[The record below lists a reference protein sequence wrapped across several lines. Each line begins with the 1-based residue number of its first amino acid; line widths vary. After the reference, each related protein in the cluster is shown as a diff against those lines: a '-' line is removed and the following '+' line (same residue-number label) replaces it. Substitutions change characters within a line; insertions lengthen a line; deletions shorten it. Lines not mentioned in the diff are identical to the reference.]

1 MSLRA
6 PRVRVLAD
14 GAPLPG
20 VLEADVFANNHL
32 AADRFRVRLAAS
44 VSDPAALAAP
54 GSRLEVQASLGAGWA
69 SLILGVADS
78 FSLDPIGGTL
88 EVEGRD
94 LAALLLDAPV
104 AEAHVNRTASEIVA
118 AVAARHGLGA
128 AVTPTGATVGR
139 ESAAGRD
146 RIALNQFARATSDWD
161 LCAALAQQEGYDLFL
176 SGGTLHFHPAATG
189 AAVVLGP
196 RDCLGLRLEQ
206 SLALSRG
213 AEVTVRSWSARH
225 GGSVAQ
231 SARSGGGATRHALV
245 RPGLAPSDAQRMA
258 DRLLADITRHVRT
271 ASLTM
276 PGELS
281 LTPRGRV
288 ALRGVGAGFD
298 GVYGIS
304 ELTRHIDAE
313 RGFTQRLRLHAA
325 EG

>member
-14 GAPLPG
+14 GAPIPG

-54 GSRLEVQASLGAGWA
+54 GLRLEVQASFGAGWTG
-69 SLILGVADS
+69 LIVGVADS
-78 FSLDPIGGTL
+78 LCLDPIGGTL

-94 LAALLLDAPV
+94 LAALLLDAPA
-104 AEAHVNRTASEIVA
+104 AEAYANRTASEIVA

-128 AVTPTGATVGR
+128 AVTPTEATVGR
-139 ESAAGRD
+139 ESATGRD
-146 RIALNQFARATSDWD
+146 RITLNQFARATSDWD
-161 LCAALAQQEGYDLFL
+161 LCAALAQQEGYDLFFV
-176 SGGTLHFHPAATG
+176 GGTLHFHPAG
-189 AAVVLGP
+189 AAGGVVLGP

-213 AEVTVRSWSARH
+213 AEVTVRSWNARR

-245 RPGLAPSDAQRMA
+245 RPGLAPADAQRMA
-258 DRLLADITRHVRT
+258 DRLLADLTRHVRT
-271 ASLTM
+271 ASLAM

-281 LTPRGRV
+281 LTPRSRV
-288 ALRGVGAGFD
+288 ALRGVGGGFD
-298 GVYGIS
+298 GVYGVS
-304 ELTRHIDAE
+304 ELARHIDAE